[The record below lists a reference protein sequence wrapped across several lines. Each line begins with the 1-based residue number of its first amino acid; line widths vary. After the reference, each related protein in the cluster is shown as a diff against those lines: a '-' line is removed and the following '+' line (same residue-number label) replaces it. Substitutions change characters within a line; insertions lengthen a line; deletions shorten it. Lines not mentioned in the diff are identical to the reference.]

1 MSVPDNSATG
11 HKLPIG
17 GHKRRNL
24 AAFQAQRAA

>member
-1 MSVPDNSATG
+1 MSVPDNSAAG